1 MERENFVW
9 YRSFTEQGKEMNE
22 KDRLKF
28 YEAICEFALNGVE
41 PELKGA
47 PKIAM
52 IGAKPLIQS
61 NNQKYIN
68 GIKGGVHGKKGGRP
82 KKNASGVIE
91 EKPQENPKKTP
102 SVDVNVDEDVD
113 VNDNDNVNVIGLFED
128 ELGRPLSSYEMQMIF
143 ELEKVHT
150 STLLKFALKES
161 VRQGKRTL
169 KYIEGILNNWK
180 SQGVKSVQDA
190 EMVMNEFK
198 NGRKHIV
205 QTWDDFEEKMSEEE
219 REALIREME
228 SWG

>member
-1 MERENFVW
+1 MKDSMII
-9 YRSFTEQGKEMNE
+9 YRSFVSAGKKIKN
-22 KDRLKF
+22 KNQRLAY
-28 YEAICEFALNGVE
+28 YEAIFDFGLDQIEPNLDDVADAIFDVIKPQIEANNKRYSNG
-41 PELKGA
+41 
-47 PKIAM
+47 
-52 IGAKPLIQS
+52 S
-61 NNQKYIN
+61 
-68 GIKGGVHGKKGGRP
+68 KGGRK
-82 KKNASGVIE
+82 KKNQTE
-91 EKPQENPKKTP
+91 TKTKPNGNQNDTKVEPNVNDNEN
-102 SVDVNVDEDVD
+102 DNEN

-205 QTWDDFEEKMSEEE
+205 QTWDDFEEKVSEEE
-219 REALIREME
+219 REALIRKME